1 MFFIKER
8 IFKMILSVIT
18 AYFVGKLVGLGV
30 CGIIAW
36 FFVEVLGG
44 ILTMIIDNFFLVLT
58 LTIVVPFVIYW
69 LGMGLGKFLELFEV
83 PPDYFKKRL

>member
-1 MFFIKER
+1 
-8 IFKMILSVIT
+8 MILSVIT
-18 AYFVGKLVGLGV
+18 AYFVGKIVGLGV

-58 LTIVVPFVIYW
+58 LAIVVPFIIYW
-69 LGMGLGKFLELFEV
+69 LGMGLGKIFEFFKA
-83 PPDYFKKRL
+83 PPGYFKERL

>member
-1 MFFIKER
+1 
-8 IFKMILSVIT
+8 MILSVIA
-18 AYFVGKLVGLGV
+18 AYFVGKIIGLGI

-44 ILTMIIDNFFLVLT
+44 ILNAILEHWLIVLT
-58 LTIVVPFVIYW
+58 AIIVVPFVIYW

-83 PPDYFKKRL
+83 PPDYFKKKL

>member
-1 MFFIKER
+1 
-8 IFKMILSVIT
+8 MILSVIA
-18 AYFVGKLVGLGV
+18 AYFVGKIIGLGI

-44 ILTMIIDNFFLVLT
+44 ILNAFLENWLIVLT
-58 LTIVVPFVIYW
+58 AIIVVPFVIYW

>member
-1 MFFIKER
+1 
-8 IFKMILSVIT
+8 MILSVIA
-18 AYFVGKLVGLGV
+18 AYFVGKLVGLGI

-44 ILTMIIDNFFLVLT
+44 ILNAILENWLIVLT
-58 LTIVVPFVIYW
+58 AIIVVPFVIYW

>member
-1 MFFIKER
+1 
-8 IFKMILSVIT
+8 MILSVIA
-18 AYFVGKLVGLGV
+18 AYFVGKIIGLGI

-44 ILTMIIDNFFLVLT
+44 ILNAILEHWLIVLT
-58 LTIVVPFVIYW
+58 AIIVVPFVIYW

>member
-1 MFFIKER
+1 
-8 IFKMILSVIT
+8 MILSVIA
-18 AYFVGKLVGLGV
+18 AYFVGKIIGLGI

-44 ILTMIIDNFFLVLT
+44 ILNAILENWLIVLT
-58 LTIVVPFVIYW
+58 AIIVVPFVIYW
-69 LGMGLGKFLELFEV
+69 LGMGLGKFLELLEV

>member
-1 MFFIKER
+1 
-8 IFKMILSVIT
+8 MILSVIA
-18 AYFVGKLVGLGV
+18 AYFVGKIVGLGI

-44 ILTMIIDNFFLVLT
+44 ILNAILENWLIVLT
-58 LTIVVPFVIYW
+58 AIIVVPFVIYW

-83 PPDYFKKRL
+83 PPDYFKKKL

>member
-1 MFFIKER
+1 
-8 IFKMILSVIT
+8 MILSVIA
-18 AYFVGKLVGLGV
+18 AYFVGKVIGLGI

-44 ILTMIIDNFFLVLT
+44 ILNAILENWLIVLT
-58 LTIVVPFVIYW
+58 AIIVVPFVIYW

-83 PPDYFKKRL
+83 PPDYFKKKL

>member
-1 MFFIKER
+1 
-8 IFKMILSVIT
+8 MILSVIA
-18 AYFVGKLVGLGV
+18 AYFVGKIIGLGI

-44 ILTMIIDNFFLVLT
+44 ILNAILENWLIVLT
-58 LTIVVPFVIYW
+58 AIIVVPFVIYW

>member
-1 MFFIKER
+1 
-8 IFKMILSVIT
+8 MILSVIA
-18 AYFVGKLVGLGV
+18 AYFVGKIVGLGI

-44 ILTMIIDNFFLVLT
+44 ILNAILENWLIVLT
-58 LTIVVPFVIYW
+58 AIIVVPFVIYW
-69 LGMGLGKFLELFEV
+69 LGMGLGKFLEFFKA